1 MRVYVGGL
9 SGSVDRS
16 EVQREFQRFGTL
28 ADVWVARNP
37 PGFAFL
43 EFEDDHDAQDACKEM
58 DGRELF
64 GGRLRVEVSRG
75 GRGGGRGGRGSYGRG
90 GSSRRSRS
98 RSRSRYEM
106 SQTFCTIFF
115 LLCLL
120 LCLCGHFAR
129 VSFFLPFLAV
139 LVLHSNINS
148 ISGNVPCSTVLVSPC
163 FPSSRLVS
171 SRPSSRPVSSRPSS
185 SIPRRRLHCSPEH
198 AACAARAP

>member
-98 RSRSRYEM
+98 RSRSR
-106 SQTFCTIFF
+106 
-115 LLCLL
+115 
-120 LCLCGHFAR
+120 FAM
-129 VSFFLPFLAV
+129 LPF
-139 LVLHSNINS
+139 I
-148 ISGNVPCSTVLVSPC
+148 
-163 FPSSRLVS
+163 SSRLVS
-171 SRPSSRPVSSRPSS
+171 SFVSSRLVSSFIFDPSPSS
-185 SIPRRRLHCSPEH
+185 ALLP
-198 AACAARAP
+198 